1 MIKRSNSTAALNDIL
16 YQTMKTMKAFIAM
29 NQTLVV
35 MTQIVKDL
43 LLLEPSCSRF
53 CLTLQKS

>member
-1 MIKRSNSTAALNDIL
+1 MTKRSNSTAALNDIL
-16 YQTMKTMKAFIAM
+16 YQTTKTMKAFIVM

-35 MTQIVKDL
+35 MTQIVNDL